1 MKGCGKAA
9 ANCAADA
16 GKQERLAKGDRDAV
30 DDRLRDTGAGGNA
43 GRKGVGLLIFIM
55 ALDPHA
61 EGGTGLADVGSAGS
75 GRYVVEALCG
85 QHLGQH
91 GNHTVMDA
99 QQNHGGV
106 DAAVDDAGEHTA
118 VLKQPV
124 DADGQLFTQPVGQ
137 RADGDQGDGGGDQDS
152 QCGHQ
157 NDLQRT
163 GDDLVQEAL
172 DIGCHQNGKYHRQ
185 HRGGIVDHAE
195 GNAEEAVAGHAV
207 GN

>member
-1 MKGCGKAA
+1 
-9 ANCAADA
+9 
-16 GKQERLAKGDRDAV
+16 
-30 DDRLRDTGAGGNA
+30 
-43 GRKGVGLLIFIM
+43 
-55 ALDPHA
+55 
-61 EGGTGLADVGSAGS
+61 
-75 GRYVVEALCG
+75 
-85 QHLGQH
+85 
-91 GNHTVMDA
+91 MDA

-163 GDDLVQEAL
+163 GDDLVQEAF